1 MPVNL
6 MPDVTRKRNR
16 LFRLVVKLQSNHVV
30 LAEIT
35 MHILH
40 QQTIEIARR
49 RREIVYRDTQMPTPG
64 HLHSKTAW
72 LVYSN
77 SSIRP
82 AISGWQHQHM
92 ILFLL
97 TKGWITIH
105 YHVNN
110 K

>member
-1 MPVNL
+1 MRVNL

-49 RREIVYRDTQMPTPG
+49 RREIVYRDTQMPTP
-64 HLHSKTAW
+64 LRQVTCTAW
-72 LVYSN
+72 PVYS
-77 SSIRP
+77 SSIHP

-97 TKGWITIH
+97 EKGWITIH